1 MENKEQLYTGA
12 QMVMESFLRAGV
24 DTIFG
29 LPGGANLPLYD
40 VLENG
45 GVGIRPVPEGVVPK
59 NYPIKHY
66 LVKHE
71 QAAAHAADAYSRVT
85 GKAGVCYGTSG
96 PGATNLVTGIANAW
110 MDSIPL
116 VCVTGQVISA
126 LIGRDGF
133 QEADIQ
139 GITIPITKHSELVMN
154 VNEIPR
160 AMQEAFY
167 IATTGRPGP
176 VLVDI
181 PRDVL
186 QKTGPFYWKDKVSL
200 RGYRPNGTKPDM
212 EQIAKAAD
220 LIDQAERPVI
230 ISGHGV
236 ILSQAYDEIRELA
249 EKTNIPVITTLLGIS
264 GFPGTHPLYL
274 GMPGMHGM
282 FWNNQAISEADL
294 LIGVGMR
301 FDDRVTGR
309 LKDFAPKAKIVHLE
323 IDPAEVGKNVR
334 PDATLLG
341 DVKSSLKELN
351 KHVHSRDRRSWF
363 NWIDDM
369 RQNHPSIV
377 IRETEEVLPQYVI
390 DSIYRETK
398 GDCYVVT
405 GVGQHQM
412 WAAQY
417 FWYDKPN
424 SFITSGGLGTMGF
437 EVPAAM
443 GAQVAA
449 PNDTVW
455 SICGD
460 GGFQMTLQE
469 LATIAEYDW
478 PIKFAI
484 INNQVLGMVR
494 QWQELFYT
502 NNTVATPLKNPDFVK
517 LAEAFGILGLRAERK
532 DEVVPAIV
540 QAMAH
545 PGPVLIDFRVKYD
558 ENCYPMVPPGA
569 SLDETIDAPAFEPER
584 QKVGV

>member
-1 MENKEQLYTGA
+1 MTTDDKLYTGA
-12 QMVMESFLRAGV
+12 QMVMESFLREGV

-59 NYPIKHY
+59 EYPIRHY

-71 QAAAHAADAYSRVT
+71 QCAAHAADAYARVT

-96 PGATNLVTGIANAW
+96 PGATNLVTGIANAF
-110 MDSIPL
+110 MDSVPL

-126 LIGRDGF
+126 LIGRDG
-133 QEADIQ
+133 Q
-139 GITIPITKHSELVMN
+139 
-154 VNEIPR
+154 
-160 AMQEAFY
+160 
-167 IATTGRPGP
+167 
-176 VLVDI
+176 
-181 PRDVL
+181 
-186 QKTGPFYWKDKVSL
+186 DKVQL
-200 RGYRPNGTKPDM
+200 RGYKPYTNGVDRD
-212 EQIAKAAD
+212 EVAKAAE
-220 LIDQAERPVI
+220 LIEQAERPI
-230 ISGHGV
+230 ILSGHGV
-236 ILSQAYDEIRELA
+236 IISHAFAEVRELA
-249 EKTNIPVITTLLGIS
+249 EKANIPVITTLLGIS

-282 FWNNQAISEADL
+282 YWNNIAISEADL

-309 LKDFAPKAKIVHLE
+309 LKDFAPKAKIIHLE
-323 IDPAEVGKNVR
+323 IDPAEIGKNVK
-334 PDATLLG
+334 PDATLRG
-341 DVKSSLKELN
+341 DAKASLRELN
-351 KHVHSRDRRSWF
+351 KHVSHKPRERWFSWLDEMRRK
-363 NWIDDM
+363 
-369 RQNHPSIV
+369 HPSIV

-390 DSIYRETK
+390 QQIYEATK

-417 FWYDKPN
+417 FWYDRPN
-424 SFITSGGLGTMGF
+424 SFVTSGGLGTMGF

-460 GGFQMTLQE
+460 GGFMMTLQE
-469 LATIAEYDW
+469 LATIAEYRW

-484 INNQVLGMVR
+484 VNNNVLGMVR
-494 QWQELFYT
+494 QWQELFYK
-502 NNTVATPLKNPDFVK
+502 NNLVATPLKNPDFVK
-517 LAEAFGILGLRAERK
+517 LAEAFGILGLRAEK
-532 DEVVPAIV
+532 KLDVKPVIET
-540 QAMAH
+540 AMSH
-545 PGPVLIDFRVKYD
+545 PGPVVIDFQVKYD

-569 SLDETIDAPAFEPER
+569 SLDETIDQPTYAFEPKRVSDER
-584 QKVGV
+584 RKVAVR

>member
-1 MENKEQLYTGA
+1 MTTNGQKSGA
-12 QMVMESFLRAGV
+12 QMVMEAFVREGV

-29 LPGGANLPLYD
+29 VPGGANLPLYD
-40 VLENG
+40 VL
-45 GVGIRPVPEGVVPK
+45 PEY
-59 NYPIKHY
+59 YPGIKHY

-71 QAAAHAADAYSRVT
+71 QSAAHAADAYARVT

-96 PGATNLVTGIANAW
+96 PGATNLVTGIANAY

-116 VCVTGQVISA
+116 VCVTGQVILA
-126 LIGRDGF
+126 LLGRDGF

-139 GITIPITKHSELVMN
+139 GITIPITKHSELVLD
-154 VNEIPR
+154 VNDIPR
-160 AMQEAFY
+160 VMQEAFH

-181 PRDVL
+181 PRDVFQ
-186 QKTGPFYWKDKVSL
+186 QKGDFYWSDKIEL
-200 RGYRPNGTKPDM
+200 RGYKVQTMPDPN
-212 EQIAKAAD
+212 EVAKAAE
-220 LIDQAERPVI
+220 LIERSEKPVL

-236 ILSQAYDEIRELA
+236 IIARAYDEIRELA
-249 EKTNIPVITTLLGIS
+249 EKANMPVISTLLGIG
-264 GFPGTHPLYL
+264 GFPGTHPLYM

-282 FWNNQAISEADL
+282 YWNNMAISEADL
-294 LIGVGMR
+294 VIGAGMR

-309 LKDFAPKAKIVHLE
+309 LKDFAPKADIIHID

-334 PDATLLG
+334 PAATLLG
-341 DVKSSLKELN
+341 DARISLQELN
-351 KHVHSRDRRSWF
+351 KLVVRRERPDWFSWLDELRRD
-363 NWIDDM
+363 
-369 RQNHPSIV
+369 HPSIK
-377 IRETEEVLPQYVI
+377 IRDTEEVLPQFVI
-390 DSIYRETK
+390 DKIYEATK

-437 EVPAAM
+437 EIPAAM

-449 PNDTVW
+449 PDETVW

-469 LATIAEYDW
+469 LATIEEYEW

-484 INNQVLGMVR
+484 LNNGTLGMVR
-494 QWQELFYT
+494 QWQELFYDE
-502 NNTVATPLKNPDFVK
+502 NTVATPLKNPDFVK

-532 DEVVPAIV
+532 EEVEMVIQ
-540 QAMAH
+540 QAMDH
-545 PGPVLIDFRVKYD
+545 DGPVVIDFKVKYD
-558 ENCYPMVPPGA
+558 ENVFPMVPPGA
-569 SLDETIDAPAFEPER
+569 SLDETIDQPVFDPE
-584 QKVGV
+584 KVAVG